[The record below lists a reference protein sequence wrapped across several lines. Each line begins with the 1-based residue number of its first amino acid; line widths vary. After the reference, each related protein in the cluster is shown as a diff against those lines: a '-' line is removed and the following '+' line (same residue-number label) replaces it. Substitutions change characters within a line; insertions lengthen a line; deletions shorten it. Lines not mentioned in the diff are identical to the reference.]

1 LGIIDDYQDFRC
13 FKLLDDGER
22 EEIEVEQEK
31 VEGLFDT
38 DKVFLFVRY
47 DLRRIFIWKGPR
59 APVRKRFISSRVGAQ
74 IQQESAK
81 FAMHLKIVSVDAG
94 DEPVEFLRVFNLE
107 PYEVEEIE
115 RVEDMYYLRNEERR
129 KLEEAEL
136 QAKIDKKKGK
146 KKDEYWSPVLEEEKR
161 MEQMQKAKAKAI
173 SSKSKAPVRAPKKTP
188 TKAKTS
194 SYSSRKPQVKRKK
207 FAERIPSMDTLTKD
221 AEKVIL
227 KGILKENPPKGLK
240 RMNIIIE
247 SSLYGPKKVISEI
260 FGKKIEEIEWDR
272 IKNFPEGSFDIES
285 GQLKIHSKNNRIQ
298 GIEVFTKIVEKEVK
312 VVKKKKPA
320 KKSNTKK
327 NTTKKTTK
335 RKLNTIP
342 TG

>member
-1 LGIIDDYQDFRC
+1 MGIIDDYQDFRC

-22 EEIEVEQEK
+22 EEIEVEQENI
-31 VEGLFDT
+31 EELFDT
-38 DKVFLFVRY
+38 DKVFLLVRY

-74 IQQESAK
+74 LQQESAK
-81 FAMHLKIVSVDAG
+81 VAMHLKIVSVDAG
-94 DEPVEFLRVFNLE
+94 DEPIEFLRVFSLE
-107 PYEVEEIE
+107 PYEVDEIE

-129 KLEEAEL
+129 KLEDAEI

-173 SSKSKAPVRAPKKTP
+173 SSKSKAPVRATKKTP
-188 TKAKTS
+188 KKAKTS
-194 SYSSRKPQVKRKK
+194 SSTSRKPKVQRKK

-221 AEKVIL
+221 AEKLIL
-227 KGILKENPPKGLK
+227 NEILKEDLPKGFK
-240 RMNIIIE
+240 RLNIIIE

-260 FGKKIEEIEWDR
+260 FGKKVEEIEWDR
-272 IKNFPEGSFDIES
+272 IKKVPEGSFDIES
-285 GQLKIHSKNNRIQ
+285 GQLRIHAKNNKIQ
-298 GIEVFTKIVEKEVK
+298 GIEVFTKKDEKK
-312 VVKKKKPA
+312 GVKKKKSI
-320 KKSNTKK
+320 KKS
-327 NTTKKTTK
+327 TK

>member
-22 EEIEVEQEK
+22 EEIEVEQENI
-31 VEGLFDT
+31 EELFDT
-38 DKVFLFVRY
+38 DKVFLLVRY

-74 IQQESAK
+74 LQQESAK
-81 FAMHLKIVSVDAG
+81 VAMHLKIVSVDAG
-94 DEPVEFLRVFNLE
+94 DEPIEFLRVFSLE
-107 PYEVEEIE
+107 PYEVDEIE

-129 KLEEAEL
+129 KLEDAEI

-173 SSKSKAPVRAPKKTP
+173 SSKSKAPVRATKKTP
-188 TKAKTS
+188 KKAKTS
-194 SYSSRKPQVKRKK
+194 SSTSRKPKVQRKK

-221 AEKVIL
+221 AEKLIL
-227 KGILKENPPKGLK
+227 NEILKEDLPKGFK
-240 RMNIIIE
+240 RLNIIIE

-260 FGKKIEEIEWDR
+260 FGKKVEEIEWDR
-272 IKNFPEGSFDIES
+272 IKKVPEGSFDIES
-285 GQLKIHSKNNRIQ
+285 GQLRIHAKNNKIQ
-298 GIEVFTKIVEKEVK
+298 GIEVFTKKDEKK
-312 VVKKKKPA
+312 GVKKKKSI
-320 KKSNTKK
+320 KKS
-327 NTTKKTTK
+327 TK